1 VYENSE
7 KRPSKVLD
15 TLLFKPGS
23 LNQFKLYSLNLIY
36 IIDYII
42 LFVVLPN
49 IDQFYYRIAK
59 KKGNSKAG
67 VAAAAK
73 LIKVVYWVM
82 KERRMYERLV

>member
-1 VYENSE
+1 M
-7 KRPSKVLD
+7 
-15 TLLFKPGS
+15 
-23 LNQFKLYSLNLIY
+23 
-36 IIDYII
+36 

-67 VAAAAK
+67 VAGAAK